1 MSQVIN
7 ILKDLSM
14 TDDVRSNRIC
24 LERVVLV
31 VNFLG
36 GGF

>member
-14 TDDVRSNRIC
+14 TDGVRGNRIC
-24 LERVVLV
+24 LERVVPGV
-31 VNFLG
+31 SFLG
-36 GGF
+36 EGS